1 MTDKLSD
8 KDKKDWENY
17 LKNPG
22 KIEDKDID
30 ESEKFNFNIEKS
42 IDLHGYT
49 LDDANKKIY
58 DTWVFSR
65 DTRSTNP
72 NWQLVDILT

>member
-22 KIEDKDID
+22 KIEVKDVDKN
-30 ESEKFNFNIEKS
+30 EKNNFI
-42 IDLHGYT
+42 IHYFL
-49 LDDANKKIY
+49 
-58 DTWVFSR
+58 
-65 DTRSTNP
+65 
-72 NWQLVDILT
+72 ILSQSYLLKDYQ